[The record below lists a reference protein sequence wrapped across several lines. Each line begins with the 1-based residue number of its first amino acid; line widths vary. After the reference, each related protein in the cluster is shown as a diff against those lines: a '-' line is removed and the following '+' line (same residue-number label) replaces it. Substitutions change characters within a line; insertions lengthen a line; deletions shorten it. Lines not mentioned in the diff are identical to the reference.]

1 MLSLCE
7 LAPRLADCKS
17 RIREVHRREACVIV
31 IAIVLGR
38 RNDDN
43 AAAAVRMGVEDT
55 RQRRLCIHGLYS
67 QLQRLIG

>member
-1 MLSLCE
+1 M
-7 LAPRLADCKS
+7 
-17 RIREVHRREACVIV
+17 IV

-55 RQRRLCIHGLYS
+55 RQRIHGRTVQS
-67 QLQRLIG
+67 AAAVDRLAICVL

>member
-1 MLSLCE
+1 M
-7 LAPRLADCKS
+7 
-17 RIREVHRREACVIV
+17 IV